1 MKKKKA
7 SPITKLIKGLGGLYK
22 SFFAATYLTYLA
34 PGKQVGSFIT
44 IAILP
49 RAFSLSLDATST
61 NRPLPL
67 LVLAHEE
74 QHKRRARIPARN
86 SFVTS
91 ASRRRRAVVSASH
104 WPIRTRPPLDADL
117 YAYFYDF
124 LFGAVRGGRG

>member
-49 RAFSLSLDATST
+49 VRSLSPSTPLAQTVPSLSSFSHTKNSTSAE
-61 NRPLPL
+61 P
-67 LVLAHEE
+67 
-74 QHKRRARIPARN
+74 
-86 SFVTS
+86 
-91 ASRRRRAVVSASH
+91 ASRRVIHS
-104 WPIRTRPPLDADL
+104 
-117 YAYFYDF
+117 
-124 LFGAVRGGRG
+124 